1 MTMDNNKPKP
11 KPKPI
16 APKKVEQPL
25 IEIHD
30 AVVSEDI
37 AEVVTPEVVEAV
49 VVEEVV
55 PAVVEEVVPVKANV
69 PATVYA
75 VVSGE
80 VTDKVHLSKC
90 VYKNLAR
97 KRSLTVHHLQRR
109 LNEWGFTDAYL
120 DKDGFYGD
128 LTLKSVADFQSSKG
142 MEATGLMN
150 ANTLE
155 AIFEGDTN
163 VTVIID

>member
-1 MTMDNNKPKP
+1 MDNNKPKP
-11 KPKPI
+11 KPKPV
-16 APKKVEQPL
+16 APKKIEQPL

-30 AVVSEDI
+30 AIVSEDL
-37 AEVVTPEVVEAV
+37 AEVVIPEVVEAV
-49 VVEEVV
+49 VVEEVI
-55 PAVVEEVVPVKANV
+55 PAVVQMREAPKPVV

-80 VTDKVHLSKC
+80 DTDKVFLSKC

-142 MEATGLMN
+142 MVSTGMMN
-150 ANTLE
+150 ADTLT

-163 VTVIID
+163 VTVILD